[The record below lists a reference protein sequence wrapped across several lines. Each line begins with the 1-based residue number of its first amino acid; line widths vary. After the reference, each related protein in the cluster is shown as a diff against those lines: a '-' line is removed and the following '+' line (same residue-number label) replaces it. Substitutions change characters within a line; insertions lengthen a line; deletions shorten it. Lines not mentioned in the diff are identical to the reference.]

1 MEEAIDLRY
10 YVEVVLKYW
19 KWIAVL
25 TVVAMVASALVTT
38 RLLPPS
44 YRATATVVVVSPK
57 YQVVFDSPIESVDAG
72 GSATIYGSMAKSAYL
87 TAQIIEQLGGALP
100 AGLRTPRGL
109 NRLLTASFS
118 RTSDL
123 IELEVRHS
131 DPQVAAD
138 VANAWAAVFVQQIND
153 LYSQSAGD
161 VQQLEQQIESAGLK
175 LQTAEQALL
184 EFQRTNPSAVL
195 TETISVQSEALADYM
210 RAETN
215 LDLALQDALS
225 LKAQL
230 QAADSASPTLSS
242 NLAML
247 LTELNAL
254 GAHRALGAPIQI
266 SLDASSLANVDPSQQ
281 IQHLDNLIAAL
292 QAKKVAYAAARDQV
306 PHKILEAQHE
316 LQRAQG
322 EMNRLMDTRDVAR
335 EAHLILLRKAEE
347 LRIAT
352 QVNPSEMR
360 VASPADVPGNPLP
373 ASTVLNVAAA
383 GIVALLVGCLGAL
396 VWEYLRKPFP
406 APREG

>member
-10 YVEVVLKYW
+10 YVKVVLRYW

-25 TVVAMVASALVTT
+25 TVVAMVAAALVSAL
-38 RLLPPS
+38 LLPPS

-57 YQVVFDSPIESVDAG
+57 YQVAFDSPIESVDAG
-72 GSATIYGSMAKSAYL
+72 GSATSYGSMAKSAYL
-87 TAQIIEQLGGALP
+87 TAQIIEQLGHALP
-100 AGLRTPRGL
+100 AELRTPRGL

-161 VQQLEQQIESAGLK
+161 VQQLEQLIESAEQK
-175 LQTAEQALL
+175 LQAAELALL
-184 EFQRTNPSAVL
+184 EFQRTNPATVL
-195 TETISVQSEALADYM
+195 TETIRVQSEALADYV

-215 LDLALQDALS
+215 VDLALQDALS

-230 QAADSASPTLSS
+230 QAADAASPTLTS
-242 NLAML
+242 NLAVL

-254 GAHRALGAPIQI
+254 GARRVLGPPIQI
-266 SLDASSLANVDPSQQ
+266 SLDVSSLANMEPSQQ
-281 IQHLDNLIAAL
+281 IQQLDNLIATL
-292 QAKKVAYAAARDQV
+292 QAKKVALAAAGDQV
-306 PHKILEAQHE
+306 PDKILEAQYE
-316 LQRAQG
+316 LQQAQS
-322 EMNRLMDTRDVAR
+322 EMNRLMDARDVAR
-335 EAHLILLRKAEE
+335 EAHLILLRKTEE
-347 LRIAT
+347 LRIAA

-360 VASPADVPGNPLP
+360 IASSAEVPGNPLP
-373 ASTVLNVAAA
+373 TSTVLNVAAA
-383 GIVALLVGCLGAL
+383 GIVALLVGSLGAL
-396 VWEYLRKPFP
+396 VWEYLRKPSP
-406 APREG
+406 AQREG